1 MAFVLMISLYPILW
15 VFLNSFKRT
24 PGGLGLPDEWVF
36 DGYITIFTKLN
47 IGQYFLN
54 SLIVT
59 VISTVISV
67 FVVSLAAYVSA
78 RISFKGKNLVTLMFA
93 STLFIPS
100 ISISFPIY
108 RLLSDLGL
116 KDTLTG
122 IIFVYSSLGIA
133 VTFFILRSY
142 FLTIPKEM
150 EEAAMMDGCGYI
162 GTYFRI
168 IVPIAKPG
176 LATAAKMGLFT
187 AAQGTYSTRLSDGS
201 FIITPLHA
209 DPAYLEAD
217 DLVRIQDGA
226 KEPGKTPD
234 ADVLLHQKIY
244 DKNPKIGA
252 IAFAQPV
259 HSMVFA
265 VTDMPFDTRMIPESY
280 ILLRDVKRIPFEA
293 AYQNLDDVA
302 AEFDNAH
309 PVLLIENKLV
319 IVTGASMLQVF
330 DRLEV
335 MEMTA
340 ASILKAQALGT
351 IAHIPSGEIAALKTA
366 FHLED

>member
-1 MAFVLMISLYPILW
+1 MKQDNAFSLSAKLLRYLLMAFVLVISLYPILW
-15 VFLNSFKRT
+15 VFLNSFKRI

-176 LATAAKMGLFT
+176 LATAAIM
-187 AAQGTYSTRLSDGS
+187 
-201 FIITPLHA
+201 
-209 DPAYLEAD
+209 
-217 DLVRIQDGA
+217 
-226 KEPGKTPD
+226 
-234 ADVLLHQKIY
+234 
-244 DKNPKIGA
+244 
-252 IAFAQPV
+252 AFLNNWNEYY
-259 HSMVFA
+259 F
-265 VTDMPFDTRMIPESY
+265 
-280 ILLRDVKRIPFEA
+280 
-293 AYQNLDDVA
+293 
-302 AEFDNAH
+302 
-309 PVLLIENKLV
+309 
-319 IVTGASMLQVF
+319 
-330 DRLEV
+330 
-335 MEMTA
+335 
-340 ASILKAQALGT
+340 ASILLKSKENMTLPALLGQFTTAYSKNLNGMFSAIILIVLPT
-351 IAHIPSGEIAALKTA
+351 IIIFCLLSETFVKSLTA
-366 FHLED
+366 GAVKG

>member
-1 MAFVLMISLYPILW
+1 MKQDNAFSLSAKLLRYLLMAFVLVISLYPILW

-150 EEAAMMDGCGYI
+150 EEAAMMDGCGYV

-176 LATAAKMGLFT
+176 LATAAIM
-187 AAQGTYSTRLSDGS
+187 
-201 FIITPLHA
+201 
-209 DPAYLEAD
+209 
-217 DLVRIQDGA
+217 
-226 KEPGKTPD
+226 
-234 ADVLLHQKIY
+234 
-244 DKNPKIGA
+244 
-252 IAFAQPV
+252 AFLNNWNEYY
-259 HSMVFA
+259 F
-265 VTDMPFDTRMIPESY
+265 
-280 ILLRDVKRIPFEA
+280 
-293 AYQNLDDVA
+293 
-302 AEFDNAH
+302 
-309 PVLLIENKLV
+309 
-319 IVTGASMLQVF
+319 
-330 DRLEV
+330 
-335 MEMTA
+335 
-340 ASILKAQALGT
+340 ASILLKSKENMTLPALLGQFTTAYSKNLNGMFSAIILIILPT
-351 IAHIPSGEIAALKTA
+351 IIIFCLLSETFVKSLTA
-366 FHLED
+366 GAVKG

>member
-1 MAFVLMISLYPILW
+1 MKQDNAFSLSAKLLRYLLMAFVLVISLYPILW

-36 DGYITIFTKLN
+36 DGYIAIFTKLN

-176 LATAAKMGLFT
+176 LATAAIM
-187 AAQGTYSTRLSDGS
+187 
-201 FIITPLHA
+201 
-209 DPAYLEAD
+209 
-217 DLVRIQDGA
+217 
-226 KEPGKTPD
+226 
-234 ADVLLHQKIY
+234 
-244 DKNPKIGA
+244 
-252 IAFAQPV
+252 AFLNNWNEYY
-259 HSMVFA
+259 F
-265 VTDMPFDTRMIPESY
+265 
-280 ILLRDVKRIPFEA
+280 
-293 AYQNLDDVA
+293 
-302 AEFDNAH
+302 
-309 PVLLIENKLV
+309 
-319 IVTGASMLQVF
+319 
-330 DRLEV
+330 
-335 MEMTA
+335 
-340 ASILKAQALGT
+340 ASILLKSKENMTLPALLGQFTTAYSKNLNGMFSAIILIVLPT
-351 IAHIPSGEIAALKTA
+351 IIIFCLLSETFVKSLTA
-366 FHLED
+366 GAVKG

>member
-1 MAFVLMISLYPILW
+1 MKQDNAFSLPAKLLRYLLMAFVLVISLYPILW

-108 RLLSDLGL
+108 RLLSDLGF

-176 LATAAKMGLFT
+176 LATAAIM
-187 AAQGTYSTRLSDGS
+187 
-201 FIITPLHA
+201 
-209 DPAYLEAD
+209 
-217 DLVRIQDGA
+217 
-226 KEPGKTPD
+226 
-234 ADVLLHQKIY
+234 
-244 DKNPKIGA
+244 
-252 IAFAQPV
+252 AFLNNWNEYY
-259 HSMVFA
+259 F
-265 VTDMPFDTRMIPESY
+265 
-280 ILLRDVKRIPFEA
+280 
-293 AYQNLDDVA
+293 
-302 AEFDNAH
+302 
-309 PVLLIENKLV
+309 
-319 IVTGASMLQVF
+319 
-330 DRLEV
+330 
-335 MEMTA
+335 
-340 ASILKAQALGT
+340 ASILLKSKENMTLPALLGQFTTAYSKNLNGMFSAIILIVLPT
-351 IAHIPSGEIAALKTA
+351 IIIFCLLSETFVKSLTA
-366 FHLED
+366 GAVKG

>member
-1 MAFVLMISLYPILW
+1 MKQDNAFSLSAKLLRYLLMAFVLVISLYPILW

-24 PGGLGLPDEWVF
+24 PGGLGLPDEWVL

-176 LATAAKMGLFT
+176 LATAAIM
-187 AAQGTYSTRLSDGS
+187 
-201 FIITPLHA
+201 
-209 DPAYLEAD
+209 
-217 DLVRIQDGA
+217 
-226 KEPGKTPD
+226 
-234 ADVLLHQKIY
+234 
-244 DKNPKIGA
+244 
-252 IAFAQPV
+252 AFLNNWNEYY
-259 HSMVFA
+259 F
-265 VTDMPFDTRMIPESY
+265 
-280 ILLRDVKRIPFEA
+280 
-293 AYQNLDDVA
+293 
-302 AEFDNAH
+302 
-309 PVLLIENKLV
+309 
-319 IVTGASMLQVF
+319 
-330 DRLEV
+330 
-335 MEMTA
+335 
-340 ASILKAQALGT
+340 ASILLKSKENMTLPALLGQFTTAYSKNLNGMFSAIILIVLPT
-351 IAHIPSGEIAALKTA
+351 IIIFCLLSETFVKSLTA
-366 FHLED
+366 GAVKG

>member
-1 MAFVLMISLYPILW
+1 MKQDNAFSLSAKLLRYLLMAFVLVISLYPILW

-176 LATAAKMGLFT
+176 LATAAIMAFLNNWNEYYFASSLLKSKENMTLPALLGQFT
-187 AAQGTYSTRLSDGS
+187 TAYSKNLNGMFSAIILIVLPTIIIFCLLSETFVKS
-201 FIITPLHA
+201 LTA
-209 DPAYLEAD
+209 
-217 DLVRIQDGA
+217 GA
-226 KEPGKTPD
+226 
-234 ADVLLHQKIY
+234 
-244 DKNPKIGA
+244 
-252 IAFAQPV
+252 
-259 HSMVFA
+259 
-265 VTDMPFDTRMIPESY
+265 
-280 ILLRDVKRIPFEA
+280 VK
-293 AYQNLDDVA
+293 
-302 AEFDNAH
+302 
-309 PVLLIENKLV
+309 
-319 IVTGASMLQVF
+319 G
-330 DRLEV
+330 
-335 MEMTA
+335 
-340 ASILKAQALGT
+340 
-351 IAHIPSGEIAALKTA
+351 
-366 FHLED
+366 